1 MKFINQISYL
11 IQKLIHIISPYS
23 YLAKL
28 TLPNKLY
35 IIYRIFLIF
44 IYANDHM
51 NLFIFIF
58 IFILLLLLL
67 LLLLLFVM
75 GISRTTPYE
84 LDLTQQAG
92 PIA

>member
-1 MKFINQISYL
+1 MKFINQLSYL

-51 NLFIFIF
+51 NLFIFI
-58 IFILLLLLL
+58 
-67 LLLLLFVM
+67 LLLLFVM
-75 GISRTTPYE
+75 GISWITSYGWTR
-84 LDLTQQAG
+84 LSRLA
-92 PIA
+92 